1 MIPDVSKLLRQ
12 FQKIQG
18 EMKKVQEE
26 IAKEEVTGSSGG
38 GMVEV
43 TINGKFEVVDVR
55 IEKKLLKG
63 DDAEMLEDL
72 ILAAVNSAMSKVQEL
87 IKDRLGQITGGLQLP
102 GMGIPG
108 LFG

>member
-18 EMKKVQEE
+18 EVKKIQEE

-87 IKDRLGQITGGLQLP
+87 IKERLGQITGGLQLP

>member
-1 MIPDVSKLLRQ
+1 MIPDVSKFLRQ

-26 IAKEEVTGSSGG
+26 LAKEEVTGSSGG

-87 IKDRLGQITGGLQLP
+87 IKERLGQITGGLQLP

>member
-87 IKDRLGQITGGLQLP
+87 VKERLGQITGGLQLP

>member
-18 EMKKVQEE
+18 EVKKIQEE

-63 DDAEMLEDL
+63 DDAQMLEDL

-87 IKDRLGQITGGLQLP
+87 IKERLGQITGGLQLP

>member
-1 MIPDVSKLLRQ
+1 MIPDVSKFLRQ
-12 FQKIQG
+12 FQKLQG

-38 GMVEV
+38 EMVEV
-43 TINGKFEVVDVR
+43 TINGKFEVVDIR

-87 IKDRLGQITGGLQLP
+87 IKERLGQITGGLQLP

>member
-26 IAKEEVTGSSGG
+26 MAKEEVTGSSGG

-87 IKDRLGQITGGLQLP
+87 VKERLGQITGGLQLP

>member
-26 IAKEEVTGSSGG
+26 LAKEEVTGSSGG

-87 IKDRLGQITGGLQLP
+87 IKERLGQITGGLQLP

>member
-18 EMKKVQEE
+18 EMKKIQEE

-87 IKDRLGQITGGLQLP
+87 IKERLGQITGGLQLP

>member
-1 MIPDVSKLLRQ
+1 MIPDVSKFLRQ

-43 TINGKFEVVDVR
+43 TINGKFEVVDIR

-87 IKDRLGQITGGLQLP
+87 IKERLGQITGGLQLP

>member
-26 IAKEEVTGSSGG
+26 MAKEEVTGSSGG

-87 IKDRLGQITGGLQLP
+87 IKERLGQITGGLQLP

>member
-1 MIPDVSKLLRQ
+1 MIPDVMKLLRQ

-87 IKDRLGQITGGLQLP
+87 IKERLGQITGGLQLP

>member
-1 MIPDVSKLLRQ
+1 MIPDVMKLLRQ
-12 FQKIQG
+12 FQKLQG

-63 DDAEMLEDL
+63 NDAQMLEDL
-72 ILAAVNSAMSKVQEL
+72 ILAAVNNGMNKVQEL
-87 IKDRLGQITGGLQLP
+87 IKERLGQFTGGLQLP
-102 GMGIPG
+102 GIGIPG

>member
-1 MIPDVSKLLRQ
+1 MIPDVMKLLRQ
-12 FQKIQG
+12 FQKLQG
-18 EMKKVQEE
+18 EMKKIQEE
-26 IAKEEVTGSSGG
+26 VAKEEVTGSSGG
-38 GMVEV
+38 GMVEIA
-43 TINGKFEVVDVR
+43 INGKFEVVDVR

-63 DDAEMLEDL
+63 DDAQMLEDL

-87 IKDRLGQITGGLQLP
+87 IKERLGQITGGLQLP

>member
-26 IAKEEVTGSSGG
+26 LAKEEVNGSSGG

-87 IKDRLGQITGGLQLP
+87 IKERLGQITGGLQLP

>member
-26 IAKEEVTGSSGG
+26 MAKEEVTGSSGG

-72 ILAAVNSAMSKVQEL
+72 ILAAVNNAMSKVQEL
-87 IKDRLGQITGGLQLP
+87 IKERLGQITGGLQLP

>member
-1 MIPDVSKLLRQ
+1 MIPDVSKFLRQ
-12 FQKIQG
+12 FQKLQG

-43 TINGKFEVVDVR
+43 TINGKFEVVDIR
-55 IEKKLLKG
+55 IEEKLLKG

-87 IKDRLGQITGGLQLP
+87 IKERLGQITGGLQLP

>member
-1 MIPDVSKLLRQ
+1 MIPDVMKLLRQ
-12 FQKIQG
+12 FQKLQG
-18 EMKKVQEE
+18 EMKKIQEE

-38 GMVEV
+38 GMVEIA
-43 TINGKFEVVDVR
+43 INGKFEVVDVR

-63 DDAEMLEDL
+63 DDAQMLEDL

-87 IKDRLGQITGGLQLP
+87 IKERLGQITGGLQLP

>member
-1 MIPDVSKLLRQ
+1 MIPDVMKLLRQ

-18 EMKKVQEE
+18 EMKKIQEE

-63 DDAEMLEDL
+63 DDAQMLEDL

-87 IKDRLGQITGGLQLP
+87 IKERLGQITGGLQLP

>member
-1 MIPDVSKLLRQ
+1 MIPDVMKLLRQ

-26 IAKEEVTGSSGG
+26 IAKEEVIGSSGG

-43 TINGKFEVVDVR
+43 TINGKFEVVDIR

-87 IKDRLGQITGGLQLP
+87 IKERLGQITGGLQLP

>member
-1 MIPDVSKLLRQ
+1 
-12 FQKIQG
+12 
-18 EMKKVQEE
+18 MKKVQEE

-63 DDAEMLEDL
+63 DDAQMLEDL
-72 ILAAVNSAMSKVQEL
+72 ILAAVNNAMSKVQEL
-87 IKDRLGQITGGLQLP
+87 IKGRLGQFTGGLQLP
-102 GMGIPG
+102 GIGIPG

>member
-87 IKDRLGQITGGLQLP
+87 IKERLGQITGGLQLP

>member
-1 MIPDVSKLLRQ
+1 MIPDVMKLLRQ
-12 FQKIQG
+12 FQKLQG

-63 DDAEMLEDL
+63 DDAQMLEDL

-87 IKDRLGQITGGLQLP
+87 IKERLGQITGGLQLP

>member
-12 FQKIQG
+12 FQKLQS
-18 EMKKVQEE
+18 EMKKVQQE

-63 DDAEMLEDL
+63 DDAQMLEDL
-72 ILAAVNSAMSKVQEL
+72 ILAAVNNGMNKVQEL
-87 IKDRLGQITGGLQLP
+87 IKEKLGRFTGGLQLP
-102 GMGIPG
+102 GIGIPG

>member
-26 IAKEEVTGSSGG
+26 MAKEEVTGSSGG

-87 IKDRLGQITGGLQLP
+87 IKGRLGQITGGLQLP

>member
-63 DDAEMLEDL
+63 DDAQMLEDL

-87 IKDRLGQITGGLQLP
+87 IKERLGQITGGLQLP

>member
-43 TINGKFEVVDVR
+43 TINGKFEVVDIR

-87 IKDRLGQITGGLQLP
+87 IKERLGQITGGLQLP

>member
-18 EMKKVQEE
+18 EMKKIQEE

-43 TINGKFEVVDVR
+43 TINGKFEVVDIR

-63 DDAEMLEDL
+63 DDAQMLEDL

-87 IKDRLGQITGGLQLP
+87 IKERLGHITGGLQLP

>member
-1 MIPDVSKLLRQ
+1 MIPDVMKLLRQ

-18 EMKKVQEE
+18 EVKKIQEE

-87 IKDRLGQITGGLQLP
+87 IKERLGQITGGLQLP

>member
-87 IKDRLGQITGGLQLP
+87 IKERLGQITGDLQLP

>member
-1 MIPDVSKLLRQ
+1 MIPDVMKLLRQ

-18 EMKKVQEE
+18 EMKKIQEE

-72 ILAAVNSAMSKVQEL
+72 ILGAVNSAMSKVQEL
-87 IKDRLGQITGGLQLP
+87 IKERLGQITGGLQLP

>member
-1 MIPDVSKLLRQ
+1 MIPDVMKLLRQ
-12 FQKIQG
+12 FQKLQG
-18 EMKKVQEE
+18 EMKKIQEE

-43 TINGKFEVVDVR
+43 TINGKFEVVDIR

-63 DDAEMLEDL
+63 DDAQMLEDL
-72 ILAAVNSAMSKVQEL
+72 ILAAVNNAMSKVQEL
-87 IKDRLGQITGGLQLP
+87 IKERLGQITGGLQLP

>member
-1 MIPDVSKLLRQ
+1 MIPDVMKLLRQ

-18 EMKKVQEE
+18 EMKKIQEE

-87 IKDRLGQITGGLQLP
+87 IKERLGQITGGLQLP

>member
-1 MIPDVSKLLRQ
+1 MIPDVLKLLRQ
-12 FQKIQG
+12 FQKLQG

-63 DDAEMLEDL
+63 DDAQMLEDL
-72 ILAAVNSAMSKVQEL
+72 ILAAVNNAMNKVQEL
-87 IKDRLGQITGGLQLP
+87 IKEKLGQFTGGLQLP
-102 GMGIPG
+102 GTGIPG

>member
-1 MIPDVSKLLRQ
+1 MIPDVMKLLRQ

-43 TINGKFEVVDVR
+43 TINGKFEVVDIR

-87 IKDRLGQITGGLQLP
+87 IKERLGQITGGLQLP